1 MENPVED
8 QNVISPER
16 WRAWE
21 ARGRAHGKAVARK
34 IKLAAAAVLTLLV
47 LAGAL
52 YLAVAR

>member
-1 MENPVED
+1 MENFVED

-21 ARGRAHGKAVARK
+21 ARDRAHGRALARK
-34 IKLAAAAVLTLLV
+34 IKLAVAAILGLLS

-52 YLAVAR
+52 YLAVGR